1 MESLKTILYFSI
13 FRYPLTLI
21 EIHGYTNHDSINETY
36 EELNQLIELNIINKI
51 DDFYIYNNDS
61 DCISKRQKGNLE
73 AEKIMEIAFKK
84 ARLISKFPYVK
95 AVGISGSLSKGY
107 FDKESDIDFFVITKP
122 NKLWICR
129 TILILYKK
137 IFLLNSRKYFCVNY
151 FITSNQLEIVEKNRF
166 TATELKTLIPLQGKA
181 IFEEFYSANKW
192 VNDYFKQF
200 NPNLS
205 QTLENSS
212 SIISTII
219 EFMLNNKI
227 GQVFNVLFKKI
238 TIQKWNAKFKSLHKD
253 DFNIAL
259 KSTDSI
265 SKHHPSNFQK
275 KIILALNS
283 KIEEVETNF
292 NIILSKENA

>member
-13 FRYPLTLI
+13 FRYPLTLE
-21 EIHGYTNHDSINETY
+21 EIHSYTNNTSVNETINELET
-36 EELNQLIELNIINKI
+36 LISDDIISKI
-51 DDFYIYNNDS
+51 DTFYVYNKDFDS
-61 DCISKRQKGNLE
+61 VTKRLKGNIQAQKVLS
-73 AEKIMEIAFKK
+73 IAKK
-84 ARLISKFPYVK
+84 RAKYIAKFPFVM
-95 AVGISGSLSKGY
+95 AVGVSGSLSKGY
-107 FDKESDIDFFVITKP
+107 YDDKSDIDFFVITKP

-275 KIILALNS
+275 KVILALNS

-292 NIILSKENA
+292 NIILSKENV

>member
-1 MESLKTILYFSI
+1 MKNWNSSKNQ
-13 FRYPLTLI
+13 
-21 EIHGYTNHDSINETY
+21 EIKGQFVEREVVACASQLVY
-36 EELNQLIELNIINKI
+36 ELNASEGFQDN
-51 DDFYIYNNDS
+51 
-61 DCISKRQKGNLE
+61 
-73 AEKIMEIAFKK
+73 
-84 ARLISKFPYVK
+84 
-95 AVGISGSLSKGY
+95 
-107 FDKESDIDFFVITKP
+107 
-122 NKLWICR
+122 
-129 TILILYKK
+129 
-137 IFLLNSRKYFCVNY
+137 
-151 FITSNQLEIVEKNRF
+151 
-166 TATELKTLIPLQGKA
+166 

-238 TIQKWNAKFKSLHKD
+238 TIQKWNVKFKSLHKD

-275 KIILALNS
+275 KVILALNS
-283 KIEEVETNF
+283 KIEEVKTNF
-292 NIILSKENA
+292 NIILSKENV

>member
-36 EELNQLIELNIINKI
+36 KELNQLIELNIINKI
-51 DDFYIYNNDS
+51 DDIYIYNNDS

-275 KIILALNS
+275 KVILALNS

-292 NIILSKENA
+292 NIILSKENV